1 MRVSHL
7 SLYGLFAAAIQAGC
21 AANAPTR
28 PALPAALRAPA
39 DQALYLEAHASGV
52 QIYECTRK
60 ADSTFDWVFKS
71 PEASLASRSG
81 QPLGKH
87 YGGPTWEANDGSIV
101 VGEVKAK
108 DPGPNASAIPWLLL
122 AAKSNNGSGTF
133 AAAKSIQRIAT
144 EGGLAPAQACTAAE
158 LMQVVRIPYSA
169 IYYFYR

>member
-1 MRVSHL
+1 MRISHM
-7 SLYGLFAAAIQAGC
+7 SLYGLFAVAIQAGC
-21 AANAPTR
+21 ASTSPAR
-28 PALPAALRAPA
+28 PEVPAALRAPA
-39 DQALYLEAHASGV
+39 DQSVYLEAHARGV
-52 QIYECTRK
+52 QIYECAQK
-60 ADSTFDWVFKS
+60 ADSTFEWAFKA

-122 AAKSNNGSGTF
+122 AAKPNNGAGTL
-133 AAAKSIQRIAT
+133 AAVKSIQRIAT

-158 LMQVVRIPYSA
+158 LQQVARVPYSA